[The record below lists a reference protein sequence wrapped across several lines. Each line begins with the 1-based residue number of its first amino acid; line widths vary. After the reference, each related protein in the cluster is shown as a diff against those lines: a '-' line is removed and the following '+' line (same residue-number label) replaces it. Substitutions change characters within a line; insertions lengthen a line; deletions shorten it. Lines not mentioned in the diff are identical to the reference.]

1 MSIKEPLEWNYKE
14 VPVDEAQAKTEITE
28 KKWWNYWGEIRPTI
42 AGKQIHWL
50 LNPKLT
56 SKLFQFLCQCS
67 ALESSLAGQDQ
78 QSHSS

>member
-50 LNPKLT
+50 LNRN
-56 SKLFQFLCQCS
+56 
-67 ALESSLAGQDQ
+67 
-78 QSHSS
+78 